1 MFWFISAVGDRGYRK
16 APFVYSIV
24 QLCYA
29 QDNPPPP
36 RLLCCRMWL
45 NDSKDVARR
54 MFGVGQPANIG
65 DLHLWYTNPPAA
77 LFNFLDRLIE

>member
-1 MFWFISAVGDRGYRK
+1 MFWFISAVGDRGYGKLPSFIR
-16 APFVYSIV
+16 
-24 QLCYA
+24 LCNSVNA

-54 MFGVGQPANIG
+54 IFGVGQPANIG

-77 LFNFLDRLIE
+77 LFNLFDRLIE

>member
-1 MFWFISAVGDRGYRK
+1 
-16 APFVYSIV
+16 
-24 QLCYA
+24 
-29 QDNPPPP
+29 
-36 RLLCCRMWL
+36 MWL

-54 MFGVGQPANIG
+54 IFGVGQPANIG